1 MAQQDKMVVFNGKNI
16 RRVFH
21 LEEWWF
27 SVIDVVGVLTDSLNS
42 RDYWF
47 KMKTRV
53 KTEEGL
59 ELSTICRQFKLK
71 ASDGKMRETDCANTH
86 EKNKNIARRGGG
98 VAGIARKETEKEIGR
113 NVTTHQNYLDKDKTN
128 SLPISND

>member
-1 MAQQDKMVVFNGKNI
+1 MEKQDKMVVFNGKNI